1 LPLAQTRK
9 DVAQVF
15 CGLLRRTS
23 DGPQPCIDYL
33 LKHTQLLGTLIDGRV
48 ACPRFLPRAQR

>member
-1 LPLAQTRK
+1 
-9 DVAQVF
+9 
-15 CGLLRRTS
+15 LLRRTS

-48 ACPRFLPRAQR
+48 AFPRFLPRAQR